1 MGLSVALRVVASRA
15 SDARVELA
23 AQDVV
28 SVTCDHN
35 LGILHFAA
43 KIPLT
48 LAGVSTL
55 IL

>member
-1 MGLSVALRVVASRA
+1 MGLSVALGMVASRA
-15 SDARVELA
+15 SDTRVELA
-23 AQDVV
+23 AEDVIP
-28 SVTCDHN
+28 VTCDHY

-43 KIPLT
+43 KIPLA